1 MTDIADKPTQFQIKH
16 VLAVLVVVSV
26 WSAVMRQPRLRAYGD
41 LLTVLI
47 LCFYS
52 TSIIRFVG
60 ARIRSFAERGIP
72 SIASGIV
79 AATVGSCASLIYGSL
94 LVDALRNGEP
104 ALSWSLLGLLGTLVV
119 LGFWLGGLLVV
130 VALALLTLADLFRRP
145 LSSFPLIFVFNL
157 FHAAIGATM
166 FLMFEAALVAIDAK
180 PASSGESYGSMGL
193 LGGMLGFAFGSCGLH
208 VHLDYAENGRIRE
221 NPRLLQDGRLF
232 EP

>member
-1 MTDIADKPTQFQIKH
+1 MSDIADKPTQFQLKH
-16 VLAVLVVVSV
+16 ALAVLLVVSV
-26 WSAVMRQPRLRAYGD
+26 WSAVMRQPKLRAYGD

-72 SIASGIV
+72 SLASGML
-79 AATVGSCASLIYGSL
+79 AATIGSFASLIYGSL
-94 LVDALRNGEP
+94 
-104 ALSWSLLGLLGTLVV
+104 
-119 LGFWLGGLLVV
+119 LGGLLVV

-145 LSSFPLIFVFNL
+145 LSSFPLIFVYNL
-157 FHAAIGATM
+157 LHAAIGATM
-166 FLMFEAALVAIDAK
+166 FMMFEAALVALDAK
-180 PASSGESYGSMGL
+180 PASSGESYGSMGA

-208 VHLDYAENGRIRE
+208 VHLDYAEDGRIRE